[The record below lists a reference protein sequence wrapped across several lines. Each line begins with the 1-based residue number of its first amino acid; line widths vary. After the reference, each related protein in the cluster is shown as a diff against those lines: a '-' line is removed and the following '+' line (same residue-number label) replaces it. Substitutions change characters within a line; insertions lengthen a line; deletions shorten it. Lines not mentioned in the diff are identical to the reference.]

1 MFMEV
6 IAFMFTKRMKRKNI
20 IILSVLI
27 LLSLIL
33 PLLFMS
39 ACSKPAENS
48 EESDN
53 NKQGNDSPGG
63 NGNGNEKS
71 EDITEEPFPE
81 PDVPVK
87 DYGGISFNVLYPF
100 WGAFET
106 QLFGDEETSAG
117 TELDDAIWKR
127 NKKIEDQIN
136 IKFNPIVIGQRGDDS
151 IKKIQPQVRKSV
163 MAGDGSYDLVF
174 IHPMCDLDAF
184 AKSQLLRNFNKM
196 PYVDLTQPYWNQ
208 SLKDTLEIHGVLLF
222 AANDMIIPSPTAVFF
237 NKKILADYQMDNPY
251 EFVRNGT
258 WTWDK
263 FLQMAKQVT
272 QDLNGDG
279 KYDENDLYG
288 LGLLLDGSGMISMM
302 HACDQYIT
310 RRDEDGKPV
319 LDVMSEKLVS
329 LVDKMYDIV
338 WNGNQT
344 YTWDLHVWDDIAKRE
359 EMDNFFPKGHSLFLL
374 NSPGTGAS
382 KELRAMDVD
391 FGILPYPKYNETQK
405 DYISLNTAGLFCV
418 PQDVKDPEMVG
429 IVCELLGSESRRY
442 TIPAYY
448 DVLLTHKG
456 VRDDDSL
463 EMMKLI
469 FDNVVY
475 DFGYNYSNFTNLA
488 YIVPRIIEQKS
499 TDVASFVE
507 KNAPPAE
514 KDLESAYKN
523 LIKYE
528 DLDF

>member
-1 MFMEV
+1 
-6 IAFMFTKRMKRKNI
+6 MKKNSK
-20 IILSVLI
+20 IILIILI
-27 LLSLIL
+27 LFSMIL
-33 PLLFMS
+33 PLLTIS
-39 ACSKPAENS
+39 ACSKAAENS
-48 EESDN
+48 GEPDKN
-53 NKQGNDSPGG
+53 NNQGNDSSGG
-63 NGNGNEKS
+63 ETSTDS
-71 EDITEEPFPE
+71 EEEPFPE
-81 PDVPVK
+81 PDVPKV
-87 DYGGISFNVLYPF
+87 DFGGTVFNVLYPF

-106 QLFGDEETSAG
+106 QLFGDLETEAG

-136 IKFNPIVIGQRGDDS
+136 ITFNPIVMGQRGEDT
-151 IKKIQPQVRKSV
+151 IKKIQPAVRKSV

-184 AKSQLLRNFNKM
+184 AKAQLLRNFNKM
-196 PYVDLTQPYWNQ
+196 PYIDLSKPYWNQ
-208 SLKDTLEIHGVLLF
+208 SLKDTLEVNGTLLF
-222 AANDMIIPSPTAVFF
+222 ASNDIIIPSPTAVFF
-237 NKKILADYQMDNPY
+237 NKKILSDYQMDNPY
-251 EFVRNGT
+251 DFVRNGT

-263 FLQMAKQVT
+263 FLNMAKQVT

-279 KYDENDLYG
+279 IYDANDLYG
-288 LGLLLDGSGMISMM
+288 LGLLLDGSGMIAMM

-310 RRDEDGKPV
+310 RRDEDGQPV

-329 LVDKMYDIV
+329 LVEKIYDIV

-344 YTWDLHVWDDIAKRE
+344 YTWDLKVWDDLAKRE
-359 EMDNFFPKGHSLFLL
+359 EMENFFPQGHSLFLL

-382 KELRAMDVD
+382 RELRAMDVD
-391 FGILPYPKYNETQK
+391 FGILPYPKYDEKQK
-405 DYISLNTAGLFCV
+405 DYISLNHAGLFCV
-418 PQDVKDPEMVG
+418 PQDIKDVDMAG
-429 IVCELLGSESRRY
+429 IVCELLGAESRRY

-463 EMMKLI
+463 EMMKII

-475 DFGYNYSNFTNLA
+475 DFGYNYSNFTNLS
-488 YIVPRIIEQKS
+488 YIVPRIIGDDKS
-499 TDVASFVE
+499 TDVASFIE

-514 KDLESAYKN
+514 RDLASAYKN
-523 LIKYE
+523 LMNYA